1 MIDRRHMYFLAVATT
16 CLVAQQPATSWPK
29 LSLCRHLSFKDHA
42 PPWPRGSSFLIAAA
56 ICIRA
61 FGQSMPFSHSA
72 SKDLQER
79 QIYCVT
85 LVFYRWILW
94 CMVAVLLVLY
104 GLCCVQM
111 TLPQLYTLNTKPLT
125 TLNKGFPWFSL
136 SGPRVLYSSP
146 SRPIKQ
152 QRQSYFLDW
161 WRSQAIIIPE
171 LNAQPESFT
180 Q

>member
-1 MIDRRHMYFLAVATT
+1 
-16 CLVAQQPATSWPK
+16 
-29 LSLCRHLSFKDHA
+29 
-42 PPWPRGSSFLIAAA
+42 
-56 ICIRA
+56 
-61 FGQSMPFSHSA
+61 
-72 SKDLQER
+72 
-79 QIYCVT
+79 
-85 LVFYRWILW
+85 
-94 CMVAVLLVLY
+94 MVAVLLVLY

-125 TLNKGFPWFSL
+125 TLNKGCPWFSL